1 MALNALTGNCRENL
15 RTTYVSLKEWYV
27 SILVPQRLRTE
38 EISGD
43 VLDDLTQ
50 GERQSRAG
58 LAP

>member
-27 SILVPQRLRTE
+27 LILVPQSLRTKE
-38 EISGD
+38 TRGD
-43 VLDDLTQ
+43 VLNDLAQ